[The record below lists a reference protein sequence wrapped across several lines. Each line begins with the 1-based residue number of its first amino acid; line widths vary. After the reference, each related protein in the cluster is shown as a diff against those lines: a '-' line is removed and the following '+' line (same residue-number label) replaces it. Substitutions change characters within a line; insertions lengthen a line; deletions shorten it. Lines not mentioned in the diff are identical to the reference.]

1 MPSGVNLL
9 KKIPLFSKEGLGEI
23 CLIQKDLS
31 NSMTSIVDKSSQ
43 PPATRRDQSNKYI
56 SSECESAVDF
66 QSIFLTADG
75 QAILPV
81 RYSFVGQ

>member
-1 MPSGVNLL
+1 MPSVVNLL

-31 NSMTSIVDKSSQ
+31 NSMTSIVDKSSP

-56 SSECESAVDF
+56 SLECESAVDF
-66 QSIFLTADG
+66 QSIFLATDG

-81 RYSFVGQ
+81 HYSFVDR

>member
-1 MPSGVNLL
+1 
-9 KKIPLFSKEGLGEI
+9 
-23 CLIQKDLS
+23 
-31 NSMTSIVDKSSQ
+31 MTLIVDKPSP
-43 PPATRRDQSNKYI
+43 PPATRHDQSNKYI

-81 RYSFVGQ
+81 RYSFAGQ